1 MSDRDPTPP
10 RQHPD
15 WLTWLIVVIVTIIGM
30 TILGLWAWAMAR

>member
-1 MSDRDPTPP
+1 MSDCDPTPP
-10 RQHPD
+10 RHRPD

>member
-1 MSDRDPTPP
+1 MSGGDPTTV
-10 RQHPD
+10 RRRPD

>member
-1 MSDRDPTPP
+1 MSDGDPT
-10 RQHPD
+10 RQRPD